1 MDAVQSRG
9 RIIADVPFDIAGM
22 GYRNPRTGLIE
33 GFKPDLA
40 RAITERDAPLVV
52 TSMNAGCMEAVAEG
66 EADAAS
72 NDLINLMLMQRDSG
86 HPDRYSIID
95 IGDRF
100 DQKAY
105 GVAVR
110 KSRRSLVDILN
121 AAIKTLKANGR
132 GIG

>member
-1 MDAVQSRG
+1 
-9 RIIADVPFDIAGM
+9 
-22 GYRNPRTGLIE
+22 
-33 GFKPDLA
+33 
-40 RAITERDAPLVV
+40 
-52 TSMNAGCMEAVAEG
+52 
-66 EADAAS
+66 
-72 NDLINLMLMQRDSG
+72 MQRDSG

-121 AAIKTLKANGR
+121 AAIKTLKANSEIDRLLNENIARVSGSTER
-132 GIG
+132 P